1 MKKILFILPILFL
14 SGCMDN
20 DPSIQDRSSDEIYT
34 QAVEYLKDTNWNASA
49 IEFIEIERQHPA
61 SELAVQGMIMAG
73 YVYFK
78 GDKHVEAVKIIDH
91 FLRLHPS
98 HKNVDYAL
106 YLKSMIYYDQI
117 SDVRRE
123 QIATIEA
130 LKTMLFLEEK
140 FPDSDYAK
148 NVKAKIVMLKNY
160 LAGKEMFIARKLMK
174 EENYLGALKRFQL
187 ILKKFPKS
195 IMQPEALYRMVE
207 IYNTIHLP
215 QQAENIKRILAENH
229 PESEWAK
236 KETHI

>member
-14 SGCMDN
+14 FGCAPD
-20 DPSIQDRSSDEIYT
+20 DPRVEEREADEIYN
-34 QAVEYLKDTNWNASA
+34 QAVEYADDTNWNASA
-49 IEFIEIERQHPA
+49 IEFIEIERQHPE
-61 SELAVQGMIMAG
+61 SELAAQGMIMAG

-78 GDKHVEAVKIIDH
+78 GDKHVDAVQTIDH

-123 QIATIEA
+123 QIATVEA
-130 LKTMLFLEEK
+130 LKTMLLLEEK
-140 FPDSDYAK
+140 FPESAYAK

-195 IMQPEALYRMVE
+195 IMRPEALFRMTE
-207 IYNTIHLP
+207 IYSAIHLP

-229 PESEWAK
+229 PDSEWSK
-236 KETHI
+236 K